1 MAWVCEFVDVTY
13 AQHLQQPSE
22 WAPESW
28 YEFGDWL
35 RQNPKAGKRDI
46 NPTDVLAE
54 LATVVGEA
62 GIISTQRAQQ
72 LSAAMLWEKAAET
85 KVPIKVSGGK
95 VISMKQARKLLRNKR
110 R

>member
-1 MAWVCEFVDVTY
+1 MDAALVGGLVC
-13 AQHLQQPSE
+13 
-22 WAPESW
+22 
-28 YEFGDWL
+28 EFGDWL
-35 RQNPKAGKRDI
+35 RQNSKADKRDI
-46 NPTDVLAE
+46 NPADVLVE

-72 LSAAMLWEKAAET
+72 LSAAMRGEKATET
-85 KVPIKVSGGK
+85 KTPTKVSGGK